1 MKATLFAVLLLLF
14 VVSLPAQAVKVNPHL
29 LASSTE
35 QKIDKIN
42 LNKAD
47 AETLARSCKGIG
59 KKRAEAIVA
68 YREAHGNFS
77 SVDALA
83 EVRGIGKSFVKRHL
97 TQLQTVFAVE

>member
-1 MKATLFAVLLLLF
+1 MKATLFAVLLSLF
-14 VVSLPAQAVKVNPHL
+14 VVSLSAQAVKANTHPL
-29 LASSTE
+29 TPLIE

-77 SVDALA
+77 TVDALA
-83 EVRGIGKSFVKRHL
+83 EVKGIGKSFVKRHL
-97 TQLQTVFAVE
+97 TQLQTVFAIE